1 MPTAQSQAF
10 RQQQCA
16 EWKEGG
22 MNKKS
27 FYLKSEIITIT
38 PSNEEDLWESDWII
52 AFRKGEKEQI
62 GTASFAGEKL
72 LGAIPLKV
80 ELAQKYRNRG
90 LGTEVIKMM
99 VNWAF
104 LHKNIYEVVSRVEHE
119 NDKGVNALQ
128 KAGFVFRGKD
138 GNVETY
144 SIVKEKTAWTG
155 IYVAV
160 GIIMGLILGL
170 VFNNAWLGFA
180 IGFISCLCMGKILDY
195 NALKYRE
202 SVTGKS
208 GQYGKRSKK

>member
-1 MPTAQSQAF
+1 MS
-10 RQQQCA
+10 
-16 EWKEGG
+16 
-22 MNKKS
+22 KKS
-27 FYLKSEIITIT
+27 FYLKSEILTIT

-128 KAGFVFRGKD
+128 KAGFVFRGKE

>member
-1 MPTAQSQAF
+1 
-10 RQQQCA
+10 
-16 EWKEGG
+16 

-72 LGAIPLKV
+72 FGAIPLKV
-80 ELAQKYRNRG
+80 ELAQKYRNKG

-128 KAGFVFRGKD
+128 KAGFVFRGKE

>member
-22 MNKKS
+22 MSKKS

-208 GQYGKRSKK
+208 GQYGKRSQK

>member
-1 MPTAQSQAF
+1 MS
-10 RQQQCA
+10 
-16 EWKEGG
+16 
-22 MNKKS
+22 KKS

-38 PSNEEDLWESDWII
+38 PSNEEDLWEADWII

-128 KAGFVFRGKD
+128 KAGFVFRGKE

-144 SIVKEKTAWTG
+144 SILKEKTAWTG

>member
-1 MPTAQSQAF
+1 MS
-10 RQQQCA
+10 R
-16 EWKEGG
+16 
-22 MNKKS
+22 KS
-27 FYLKSEIITIT
+27 FYLKSEILTIT

-128 KAGFVFRGKD
+128 KAGFVFRGKE